1 MWIGSTQVFTHGFK
15 MSDALYLP
23 SGKSLK
29 SNSDNWYRIIQT
41 LGAGGNAVTYLV
53 ICTSGANKGVMFALK
68 IFRRLSKPERRA
80 RFLEEV
86 AFLKDVSHPSIM
98 RVFDEGDFTYTVA
111 GTRNDY
117 PFVIAE
123 YLPRTLYDVI
133 RSGSLRTVQKLSVS
147 VQLLS
152 ALAHLEAMD
161 PQAVHRDIKPQ
172 NIFIKGQSCVLGDFG
187 LMKLLDDHEEED
199 REVFKESV
207 GVGMPFFYRTP
218 DLVAYAKNEA
228 PLSVAT
234 DVFQLGL
241 VLTELFTGRNP
252 CRRPPGNNML
262 SDIELEPIGT
272 IGGELSGAIA
282 SLLNRMLILDS
293 ATREKASALMD
304 PWMGVLDSATS
315 SAVNLDGHAF

>member
-1 MWIGSTQVFTHGFK
+1 

-53 ICTSGANKGVMFALK
+53 ICTSGMNKGVMFALK

-111 GTRNDY
+111 GAKNDY
-117 PFVIAE
+117 PFVVAE

-133 RSGSLRTVQKLSVS
+133 RSRAARTVEKLSIS

-152 ALAHLEAMD
+152 ALTYLETME

-172 NIFIKGQSCVLGDFG
+172 NIFVKGQSCVLGDFG
-187 LMKLLDDHEEED
+187 LMKLLNDHDEED

-218 DLVAYAKNEA
+218 DLVAYARNEA

-241 VLTELFTGRNP
+241 VLAELFTGRNP
-252 CRRPPGNNML
+252 CRRPLGNDML
-262 SDIELEPIGT
+262 SDIDLESVGT
-272 IGGELSGAIA
+272 IGGELSGTIA
-282 SLLNRMLILDS
+282 SLLHRMLVLDAS
-293 ATREKASALMD
+293 KREPASALMD
-304 PWMGVLDSATS
+304 PWMGVLESATR
-315 SAVNLDGHAF
+315 SAVGLDGRAF